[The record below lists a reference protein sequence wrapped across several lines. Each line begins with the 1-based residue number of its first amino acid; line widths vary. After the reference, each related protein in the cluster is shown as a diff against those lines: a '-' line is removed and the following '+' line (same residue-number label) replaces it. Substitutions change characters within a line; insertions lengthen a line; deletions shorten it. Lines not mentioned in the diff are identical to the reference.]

1 MDLNQIKGRC
11 NVMSLILIKPVSK
24 IIKLSLWLAVLTLV
38 ACTDSS
44 YNVPEDAAV
53 VIVQPPEVPE
63 ALSVVI
69 SGVVVDQTTGDVIDT
84 ARVDFFEGSQKA
96 TNILTVEDG
105 SPTDGD
111 DLTNG
116 SFQVTA
122 EDIEEFN
129 VVVSADGYLDKVATV
144 KLDSQVQIVT
154 VILELLAQDIEGV
167 AANTD
172 VFEDSIGQDFAVKA
186 EGISLTSDNPNSEKT
201 TEGQAEIVI
210 GGGIQFL
217 DSNNQV
223 IEVSAINLEVNYIES
238 QEATEEGEEAVS
250 MASLIPE
257 GLNSDSTIDEILVP
271 VGVTEVN
278 MTDENGTPIKNFS
291 DDITIT
297 IYLPDTTVDP
307 KTNNPITVD
316 SEFRVRTFNSETL
329 TWTTEPEG
337 AVNVREKT
345 DGLFPVEVT
354 VNHLT
359 IFALTS
365 EVAAC
370 TNDVTFD
377 FLGDAVPATG
387 LDLILASGDL
397 RKTIFVP
404 SAADSLV
411 ILADEVKSSGI
422 MKDEDDYK
430 VYVKD
435 SLGNSWISVAE
446 DAESAENQAS
456 VETVINV
463 PAVQADTQH
472 VYVSDGQ
479 ISEDG
484 SQITVTISYLAN
496 DANTTG
502 VGMTVNFDS
511 SVLSVNEI
519 SNILTDVIASGTQ
532 FSDSND
538 SDGDSSTD
546 QRLTFGWASL
556 FGSFPG
562 STSAELVEVTFDIA
576 DGASGS
582 TRLNLVETSSAAG
595 YTFEGQ
601 AQDVVFSESASS
613 DGYQLCVE
621 EDIVI
626 NLENPVQSTAVS
638 ENLTLYLQCT
648 NDSLIKPLLAN
659 AVVTYRKDSNPI
671 PLIAA
676 ENSPGTYQLS
686 GLDSSTAYTISVNT
700 RTDAGVVEFS
710 AKADNDDADGIQ
722 LDGAD
727 QARNIGISCSS
738 ATGTGTGTGSGS
750 S

>member
-1 MDLNQIKGRC
+1 
-11 NVMSLILIKPVSK
+11 MSLILIKPVSK

-53 VIVQPPEVPE
+53 VIVQPPEAPE

-291 DDITIT
+291 GDITIT

-337 AVNVREKT
+337 AVNVRAKT

-532 FSDSND
+532 FADSND

-686 GLDSSTAYTISVNT
+686 GLDSSSAYTISVNT

>member
-1 MDLNQIKGRC
+1 
-11 NVMSLILIKPVSK
+11 
-24 IIKLSLWLAVLTLV
+24 
-38 ACTDSS
+38 
-44 YNVPEDAAV
+44 
-53 VIVQPPEVPE
+53 
-63 ALSVVI
+63 
-69 SGVVVDQTTGDVIDT
+69 
-84 ARVDFFEGSQKA
+84 
-96 TNILTVEDG
+96 
-105 SPTDGD
+105 
-111 DLTNG
+111 
-116 SFQVTA
+116 
-122 EDIEEFN
+122 
-129 VVVSADGYLDKVATV
+129 
-144 KLDSQVQIVT
+144 
-154 VILELLAQDIEGV
+154 
-167 AANTD
+167 
-172 VFEDSIGQDFAVKA
+172 
-186 EGISLTSDNPNSEKT
+186 
-201 TEGQAEIVI
+201 
-210 GGGIQFL
+210 
-217 DSNNQV
+217 
-223 IEVSAINLEVNYIES
+223 
-238 QEATEEGEEAVS
+238 
-250 MASLIPE
+250 
-257 GLNSDSTIDEILVP
+257 
-271 VGVTEVN
+271 
-278 MTDENGTPIKNFS
+278 
-291 DDITIT
+291 
-297 IYLPDTTVDP
+297 
-307 KTNNPITVD
+307 
-316 SEFRVRTFNSETL
+316 
-329 TWTTEPEG
+329 
-337 AVNVREKT
+337 
-345 DGLFPVEVT
+345 
-354 VNHLT
+354 
-359 IFALTS
+359 
-365 EVAAC
+365 
-370 TNDVTFD
+370 
-377 FLGDAVPATG
+377 
-387 LDLILASGDL
+387 
-397 RKTIFVP
+397 
-404 SAADSLV
+404 
-411 ILADEVKSSGI
+411 

-446 DAESAENQAS
+446 DAESAENQAP

-519 SNILTDVIASGTQ
+519 SNILTDAIASGTQ
-532 FSDSND
+532 FADSND

-686 GLDSSTAYTISVNT
+686 GLDSSSAYTISVNT

>member
-1 MDLNQIKGRC
+1 
-11 NVMSLILIKPVSK
+11 MSLILIKPVSK

>member
-1 MDLNQIKGRC
+1 
-11 NVMSLILIKPVSK
+11 MSLILIKPVSK
-24 IIKLSLWLAVLTLV
+24 IIKLSLWLGVLTLV

-53 VIVQPPEVPE
+53 VIVQPPEAPE

-291 DDITIT
+291 GDITIT

-337 AVNVREKT
+337 AVNIRAKT

-411 ILADEVKSSGI
+411 ILAD
-422 MKDEDDYK
+422 
-430 VYVKD
+430 
-435 SLGNSWISVAE
+435 
-446 DAESAENQAS
+446 
-456 VETVINV
+456 
-463 PAVQADTQH
+463 
-472 VYVSDGQ
+472 
-479 ISEDG
+479 
-484 SQITVTISYLAN
+484 
-496 DANTTG
+496 
-502 VGMTVNFDS
+502 
-511 SVLSVNEI
+511 
-519 SNILTDVIASGTQ
+519 
-532 FSDSND
+532 
-538 SDGDSSTD
+538 
-546 QRLTFGWASL
+546 
-556 FGSFPG
+556 
-562 STSAELVEVTFDIA
+562 
-576 DGASGS
+576 
-582 TRLNLVETSSAAG
+582 
-595 YTFEGQ
+595 
-601 AQDVVFSESASS
+601 
-613 DGYQLCVE
+613 
-621 EDIVI
+621 
-626 NLENPVQSTAVS
+626 
-638 ENLTLYLQCT
+638 
-648 NDSLIKPLLAN
+648 
-659 AVVTYRKDSNPI
+659 
-671 PLIAA
+671 
-676 ENSPGTYQLS
+676 
-686 GLDSSTAYTISVNT
+686 
-700 RTDAGVVEFS
+700 
-710 AKADNDDADGIQ
+710 
-722 LDGAD
+722 
-727 QARNIGISCSS
+727 
-738 ATGTGTGTGSGS
+738 
-750 S
+750 

>member
-1 MDLNQIKGRC
+1 
-11 NVMSLILIKPVSK
+11 MSLILIKPVSK

-53 VIVQPPEVPE
+53 VIVQPPEAPE

-105 SPTDGD
+105 SPTEGD

-291 DDITIT
+291 GDITIT

-337 AVNVREKT
+337 AVNVRAKT

-532 FSDSND
+532 FADSND

-686 GLDSSTAYTISVNT
+686 GLDSSSAYTISVNT